1 MLDKPLSSFSTI
13 PNRVIPTI
21 RGRRFSNGFIS
32 RFVYIPNSMDDLVG
46 YSRNVLLDMEVPK

>member
-32 RFVYIPNSMDDLVG
+32 RFVGIPKSMGDLVG
-46 YSRNVLLDMEVPK
+46 YSRNVLLDREVPK